1 LEKPRTGKQ
10 TLRSAA
16 GVAANVR
23 ANNKTSA
30 LSDYKISGN
39 ADILF
44 RR

>member
-1 LEKPRTGKQ
+1 LGKPAKATQ

-16 GVAANVR
+16 GVAADVR

-30 LSDYKISGN
+30 LSDYKTGGN
-39 ADILF
+39 AGILF